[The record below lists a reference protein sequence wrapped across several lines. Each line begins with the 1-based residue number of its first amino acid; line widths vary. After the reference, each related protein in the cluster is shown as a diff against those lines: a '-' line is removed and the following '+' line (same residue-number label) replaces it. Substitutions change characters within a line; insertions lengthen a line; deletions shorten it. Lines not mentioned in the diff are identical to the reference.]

1 MKVKFFTVKS
11 KSERTSI
18 YIRFWDSNRIDLK
31 TKTGL
36 TVNQSDWNQKRQEV
50 KNNITATDRDF
61 NNTKLRELRN
71 FVLEKYNIDYNSNN
85 SINENWLK
93 NKVNE
98 FFDRKDESEFFK
110 VYFSDWIQK
119 FIDEVNDRNSKGS
132 KFTSVRIQRFK
143 VVQNKFKIFEE
154 NTNKKFKFSEIDY
167 LFYNSFLEYFRN
179 IEKIND
185 NTIGSYIKILKY
197 WLKVAE
203 IEGVSVNP
211 YYKHNDFAAP
221 SNKTKDVYLSEN
233 EINLIYN
240 HDFSHSERLDNTR
253 DNFIIGLRTGL
264 RISDFLTKLK
274 EFNISEEFIEIETT
288 KTGENVVIPHHPQIK
303 AILEK
308 RGGKLPHKIS
318 DPKFNKYIKEV
329 CQEVGIDEEVEGA
342 KIENKKDEKDFFT
355 TDIHIYNKNRKTS
368 GKFPKYELITS
379 HTCRRSFASNLYGK
393 IPNLSI
399 MAITGHK
406 TEAQFL
412 KYIKITPKEHAQ
424 KLKELWK

>member
-61 NNTKLRELRN
+61 NNTKIRELRN

-93 NKVNE
+93 TKVND

-132 KFTSVRIQRFK
+132 KYTPVRIQRLK
-143 VVQNKFKIFEE
+143 VVQNKFKLFEE
-154 NTNKKFKFSEIDY
+154 NTNQKFKFSEIDY
-167 LFYNSFLEYFRN
+167 KFYNSFLEYFRN

-203 IEGVSVNP
+203 IEGISVNP

-221 SNKTKDVYLSEN
+221 SNKTKDVYLTEN
-233 EINLIYN
+233 EINSIYN
-240 HDFSHSERLDNTR
+240 HDFSNSERLDNTR

-274 EFNISEEFIEIETT
+274 EFNINEEYIEIETT
-288 KTGENVVIPHHPQIK
+288 KTGENVVIPLHPQIK

-329 CQEVGIDEEVEGA
+329 CQEVGINEEVEGA
-342 KIENKKDEKDFFT
+342 KIENKKNEKDFFN

-368 GKFPKYELITS
+368 GQFPKYELITS

>member
-288 KTGENVVIPHHPQIK
+288 KTGENVVIPLHPQIK

-342 KIENKKDEKDFFT
+342 KIENKKDKKDFFT

>member
-61 NNTKLRELRN
+61 NNTKLRKLRN

-93 NKVNE
+93 TKVND

-132 KFTSVRIQRFK
+132 KYTPVRIQRFK

-154 NTNKKFKFSEIDY
+154 NTNKKLKFSEIDY
-167 LFYNSFLEYFRN
+167 QFYNSFLDYFRN

-274 EFNISEEFIEIETT
+274 EFNINEEFIEIETT
-288 KTGENVVIPHHPQIK
+288 KTGENVVIPLHPQIK

>member
-61 NNTKLRELRN
+61 NNTKIRELRN

-93 NKVNE
+93 TKVND

-132 KFTSVRIQRFK
+132 KYTPVRIQRLK
-143 VVQNKFKIFEE
+143 VVQNKFKLFEE
-154 NTNKKFKFSEIDY
+154 NTNQKFKFSEIDY
-167 LFYNSFLEYFRN
+167 KFYNSFLEYFRS

-211 YYKHNDFAAP
+211 YYKHNDFA
-221 SNKTKDVYLSEN
+221 
-233 EINLIYN
+233 
-240 HDFSHSERLDNTR
+240 
-253 DNFIIGLRTGL
+253 
-264 RISDFLTKLK
+264 
-274 EFNISEEFIEIETT
+274 
-288 KTGENVVIPHHPQIK
+288 
-303 AILEK
+303 
-308 RGGKLPHKIS
+308 KI
-318 DPKFNKYIKEV
+318 
-329 CQEVGIDEEVEGA
+329 
-342 KIENKKDEKDFFT
+342 
-355 TDIHIYNKNRKTS
+355 
-368 GKFPKYELITS
+368 
-379 HTCRRSFASNLYGK
+379 
-393 IPNLSI
+393 
-399 MAITGHK
+399 
-406 TEAQFL
+406 
-412 KYIKITPKEHAQ
+412 
-424 KLKELWK
+424 

>member
-61 NNTKLRELRN
+61 NNTKIRELRN

-93 NKVNE
+93 TKVND

-132 KFTSVRIQRFK
+132 KYTPVRIQRLK
-143 VVQNKFKIFEE
+143 VVQNKFKLFEE
-154 NTNKKFKFSEIDY
+154 NTNQKFKFSEIDY
-167 LFYNSFLEYFRN
+167 KFYNSFLEYFRN

-203 IEGVSVNP
+203 IEGISVNP

-221 SNKTKDVYLSEN
+221 SNKTKDVYLTEN
-233 EINLIYN
+233 EINSIYN
-240 HDFSHSERLDNTR
+240 HDFSNSERLDNTR

-274 EFNISEEFIEIETT
+274 EFNINDEYIEIETT
-288 KTGENVVIPHHPQIK
+288 KTGENVVIPLHPQIK

-329 CQEVGIDEEVEGA
+329 CQEVGINEEVEGA
-342 KIENKKDEKDFFT
+342 KIENKKNEKDFFN

-368 GKFPKYELITS
+368 GQFPKYELITS

>member
-61 NNTKLRELRN
+61 NNTKIRELRN

-93 NKVNE
+93 TKVND

-132 KFTSVRIQRFK
+132 KYTPVRIQRLK
-143 VVQNKFKIFEE
+143 VVQNKFKLFEE
-154 NTNKKFKFSEIDY
+154 NTNQKFKFSEIDY
-167 LFYNSFLEYFRN
+167 KFYNSFLEYFRS

-221 SNKTKDVYLSEN
+221 SNKTKDVYLTEN
-233 EINLIYN
+233 EINSIYN
-240 HDFSHSERLDNTR
+240 HDFSNSERLDNTR

-274 EFNISEEFIEIETT
+274 EFNINEEYIEIETT
-288 KTGENVVIPHHPQIK
+288 KTGENVVIPLHPQIK

-308 RGGKLPHKIS
+308 RGGKLPHKI
-318 DPKFNKYIKEV
+318 
-329 CQEVGIDEEVEGA
+329 
-342 KIENKKDEKDFFT
+342 
-355 TDIHIYNKNRKTS
+355 
-368 GKFPKYELITS
+368 
-379 HTCRRSFASNLYGK
+379 
-393 IPNLSI
+393 
-399 MAITGHK
+399 
-406 TEAQFL
+406 
-412 KYIKITPKEHAQ
+412 
-424 KLKELWK
+424 

>member
-154 NTNKKFKFSEIDY
+154 NTNKKFKFSDLTYFLILAHCYILFIGGHYTYAEVPLFDWIKDTFEQNRNNYDKVGHFAQGFVPAMIVRELFVRKEIVKQY
-167 LFYNSFLEYFRN
+167 SRLLHQRFFELQLLWLFLWH
-179 IEKIND
+179 
-185 NTIGSYIKILKY
+185 LQ
-197 WLKVAE
+197 WL
-203 IEGVSVNP
+203 N
-211 YYKHNDFAAP
+211 
-221 SNKTKDVYLSEN
+221 
-233 EINLIYN
+233 
-240 HDFSHSERLDNTR
+240 
-253 DNFIIGLRTGL
+253 
-264 RISDFLTKLK
+264 
-274 EFNISEEFIEIETT
+274 
-288 KTGENVVIPHHPQIK
+288 
-303 AILEK
+303 
-308 RGGKLPHKIS
+308 
-318 DPKFNKYIKEV
+318 
-329 CQEVGIDEEVEGA
+329 
-342 KIENKKDEKDFFT
+342 
-355 TDIHIYNKNRKTS
+355 
-368 GKFPKYELITS
+368 
-379 HTCRRSFASNLYGK
+379 
-393 IPNLSI
+393 
-399 MAITGHK
+399 
-406 TEAQFL
+406 
-412 KYIKITPKEHAQ
+412 
-424 KLKELWK
+424 

>member
-61 NNTKLRELRN
+61 NNTKIRELRN

-93 NKVNE
+93 TKVND

-132 KFTSVRIQRFK
+132 KYTPVRIQRLK
-143 VVQNKFKIFEE
+143 VVQNKFKLFEE
-154 NTNKKFKFSEIDY
+154 NTNQKFKFSEIDY
-167 LFYNSFLEYFRN
+167 KFYNSFLEYFRN

-203 IEGVSVNP
+203 IEGISVNP

-221 SNKTKDVYLSEN
+221 SKKTKDVYLTEN
-233 EINLIYN
+233 EINSIYN
-240 HDFSHSERLDNTR
+240 HDFSNSERLDNTR

-274 EFNISEEFIEIETT
+274 EFNINEEYIEIETT
-288 KTGENVVIPHHPQIK
+288 KTGENVVIPLHPQIK

-329 CQEVGIDEEVEGA
+329 CQEVGINEEVEGA
-342 KIENKKDEKDFFT
+342 KIENKKNEKDFFN

-368 GKFPKYELITS
+368 GQFPKYELITS